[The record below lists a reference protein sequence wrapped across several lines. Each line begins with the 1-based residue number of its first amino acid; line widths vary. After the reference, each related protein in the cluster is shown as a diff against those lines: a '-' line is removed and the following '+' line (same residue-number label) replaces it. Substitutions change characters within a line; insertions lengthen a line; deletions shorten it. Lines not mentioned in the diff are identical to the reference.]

1 MAEQEQGKQ
10 SASSIRYIKGL
21 FKDTSHID
29 QPAGTIRYAKNAIL
43 NRSLGAISNEE
54 GNTLMASLPEY
65 STVIG
70 TIPLTDNEIVLFL
83 IVDNPTTILDKRCEI
98 GIYYNSD
105 YNPLLRL
112 DEENADPT
120 WSPIGRTLNFQIS
133 NPIEGEFIEQGDN
146 DLVMYW
152 TDDLNPPRTLNITR
166 QKESPTTYIYGVN
179 PNTTENPDPI
189 CVLDLFPNTGPVP
202 HVEEVKIHMGGDC
215 KTGVYYLA
223 LGYKDDDFTSTNF
236 VTVVNPV
243 SIVPAPEGISPIDSY
258 DGAPAGIPSGKTIR
272 WKVTNINPDYR
283 YLNAAVVFDIGG
295 GRQAR
300 KLPEI
305 EILDHHYNTLTE
317 DYEIEVVF
325 SGDRGSEAFSVE
337 EVTIDTVSYTHAKTI
352 TQLDG
357 TLNLGNLKS
366 KVDLGY
372 QKYANFISLTSV
384 VKSLSPF
391 DPFQLS
397 TANLQKKDSI
407 FIHDRSQGYRDAN
420 NIFKYKGYT
429 REEVYAF
436 YIAFI
441 LKDGSMSYAYHIP
454 GRAPLKNVPVSQV
467 NELQRDVVGEWT
479 GNYPVNDQIDEDATL
494 YGSGSTNWS
503 IMNITGSAENPISH
517 FFQWYDFSAF
527 VGNLSTTGLSN
538 NMNFWNNLNE
548 FYPDSEDFDV
558 VDAENPNVAYDS
570 LRKLNVR
577 HHRFPS
583 NNNDTRTTVTGSNA
597 TDIADGTNTG
607 IKVTIYWSWFAYMR
621 DCDSDASGGAGVP
634 DEPSDF
640 VKIWNFSETSLNET
654 SSASDLNDWDP
665 HNRRMQFTQTPW
677 ENDVDTCFVPGNPMA
692 NPLSAEYY
700 GAGYCGNDGPCWS
713 WCSDCKEIKWYDGA
727 INPDTE
733 WCYPYDL
740 PGNFVET
747 NQTGYYPGPPCLN
760 VQEVDFKYNGYAP
773 PENQDVMVGWR
784 RQLSGFGQT
793 AESCGNIGYGRT
805 TTAGSENQSVVET
818 TFDPPG
824 PSDDNGFPRKN
835 NDKRPGWVAWA
846 VCTPILDESDA
857 GLNLEHEVQALVRI

>member
-10 SASSIRYIKGL
+10 SASSIRYIRGL

-29 QPAGTIRYAKNAIL
+29 QPSGTIRYAKNAIL

-70 TIPLTDNEIVLFL
+70 TIPLTDNEIVVFL
-83 IVDNPTTILDKRCEI
+83 IVDDPTVAFGKRNEI

-105 YNPLLRL
+105 YNSLLRL
-112 DEENADPT
+112 PEVNADPT
-120 WSPIGRTLNFQIS
+120 WSPVGRAFNFQIS

-166 QKESPTTYIYGVN
+166 QKESPAPYIYGIN
-179 PNTTENPDPI
+179 PNTTKNPDPI
-189 CVLDLFPNTGPVP
+189 CVLDLFPNTGPTP
-202 HVEEVKIHMGGDC
+202 HVDSVHIHMGGDC

-272 WKVTNINPDYR
+272 WKVSNINPDYR
-283 YLNAAVVFDIGG
+283 YLNAAVVFDIGE

-305 EILDHHYNTLTE
+305 EILDHHYNTVTE

-325 SGDRGSEAFSVE
+325 SGDRGSELFSVE
-337 EVTIDTVSYTHAKTI
+337 DVVIDTVSYTHAKTI

-357 TLNLGNLKS
+357 TLYLGNLRS
-366 KVDLGY
+366 KIDLGY

-384 VKSLSPF
+384 VKSLNPF

-397 TANLQKKDSI
+397 TANLQTKDSI

-454 GRAPLKNVPVSQV
+454 GRAPLKDVPIADI
-467 NELQRDVVGEWT
+467 NELQPDIVGEWT
-479 GNYPVNDQIDEDATL
+479 GNSPINNIIDEDATL
-494 YGSGSTNWS
+494 YGSSSTNWS
-503 IMNITGSAENPISH
+503 IMNITGSAQNPISH

-527 VGNLSTTGLSN
+527 GGNISTGFSN

-558 VDAENPNVAYDS
+558 VDAENPNVAYDT
-570 LRKLNVR
+570 LRKINVR

-583 NNNDTRTTVTGSNA
+583 NNNLTRTTVVGSNA
-597 TDIADGTNTG
+597 EDIASGTNTG
-607 IKVTIYWSWFAYMR
+607 KKLTVYWSWFKNLR
-621 DCDSDASGGAGVP
+621 DCKEDGSGGQGVP
-634 DEPSDF
+634 LGVSEYYKLWDF
-640 VKIWNFSETSLNET
+640 SQNSLPGEATSESELNQWEDGPNDMQFTGNWNNTVNTCFTPGNFRTDPNATEFEGYDAFQNTFSIPAVERRVIPWEWC
-654 SSASDLNDWDP
+654 DWDP
-665 HNRRMQFTQTPW
+665 D
-677 ENDVDTCFVPGNPMA
+677 EV
-692 NPLSAEYY
+692 
-700 GAGYCGNDGPCWS
+700 
-713 WCSDCKEIKWYDGA
+713 
-727 INPDTE
+727 E
-733 WCYPYDL
+733 WR
-740 PGNFVET
+740 
-747 NQTGYYPGPPCLN
+747 
-760 VQEVDFKYNGYAP
+760 YNGYTP
-773 PENQDVMVGWR
+773 PVNQNVMVGWR
-784 RQLSGFGQT
+784 RTGQAAT
-793 AESCGNIGYGRT
+793 QSEPNCGNIGYGYTYNRV
-805 TTAGSENQSVVET
+805 GDNQVLIQDSEYYRSLSSATNTSNYRVGN
-818 TFDPPG
+818 FPSKNAPP
-824 PSDDNGFPRKN
+824 
-835 NDKRPGWVAWA
+835 RPGWVAWA
-846 VCTPILDESDA
+846 VCTPLLEESDP
-857 GLNLEHEVQALVRI
+857 GLNLEHQVQALGFELGNLKVPKSIAFTLYVPSI